1 MIETRTQGCDCSQVK
16 PSSKSLKIS
25 HDALLGGAMVPS
37 CPQIYRVQGS
47 GIETWR
53 IRHLSSSRR
62 SLESEKAK
70 PADYE
75 VRSEVV
81 TDMLRWVS

>member
-53 IRHLSSSRR
+53 IGHLSSSR

-75 VRSEVV
+75 VRPEAV
-81 TDMLRWVS
+81 TNMLRWVS